1 MAKKRSG
8 DNQPVSDVYV
18 GLLAISLLAQIVG
31 IVFLVLDYQAMKA
44 SPLPKL
50 EKFTWSPVAAPAPG
64 GQGMPAGPG
73 DGGAVPPGGAIPP
86 GGAAPGGAVPPGG
99 AAPGAVPP
107 PGGN

>member
-64 GQGMPAGPG
+64 G
-73 DGGAVPPGGAIPP
+73 
-86 GGAAPGGAVPPGG
+86 AVPPGG
-99 AAPGAVPP
+99 AAPGTVPP